1 VVKPWRRT
9 SAGARGTGYPQEW
22 IRDQN
27 GTPRCLAF
35 EPIDKPERCQHTVDM
50 FTGQRG

>member
-1 VVKPWRRT
+1 MAFSIDEP
-9 SAGARGTGYPQEW
+9 GYPQEW
-22 IRDQN
+22 IRDQD
-27 GTPRCLAF
+27 GAPRCLAF